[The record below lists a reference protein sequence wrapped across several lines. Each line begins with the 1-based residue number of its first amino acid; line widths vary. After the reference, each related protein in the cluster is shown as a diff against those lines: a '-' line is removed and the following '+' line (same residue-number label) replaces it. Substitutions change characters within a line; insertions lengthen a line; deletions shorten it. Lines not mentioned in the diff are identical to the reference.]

1 MDYESV
7 LTYGN
12 FGKSV
17 ANNHFYI
24 TSFIHQLP
32 ADVFGGSTKDKPA
45 PRRMLL
51 EYGSLQTETDVPTTK
66 AGKPPLF
73 FRDRAF
79 VADFFRDT
87 MAEPGDVVVLER
99 ESDYQL
105 RLSLRKR
112 GSAAA

>member
-1 MDYESV
+1 MVYESV
-7 LTYGN
+7 LTHGN
-12 FGKSV
+12 FGKTV

-45 PRRMLL
+45 PSKMLL
-51 EYGSLQTETDVPTTK
+51 EYGSLKTETDVPSTR
-66 AGKPPLF
+66 AGKPRHF

-79 VADFFRDT
+79 VGEFFRLT
-87 MAEPGDVVVLER
+87 RAEPNDVVLLER
-99 ESDYQL
+99 VSDYHL
-105 RLSLRKR
+105 RLSLKKQ